1 MAKQT
6 GVDFTALKS
15 DVKNGAY
22 AIKKPRIAMYQRYYG
37 GNMDEGWTRFTLEM
51 FAFPYKSVFDAE
63 IKKGG
68 LEANYDVIILP
79 ADTVQMMTGDRPQGG
94 AGGAG
99 GGGGGRGEGG
109 GGGGGGADRD
119 ATTPPDFRSGFG
131 ADGVKALLAFVEK
144 GGTLVTFAQAGD
156 LAIQRFNL
164 PIRNIVAG
172 RPTKEFWSPGSTLR
186 VKFANDHPIAYGL
199 PSEGLA
205 TFLAGSQVYEIAPT
219 DKNDESEILAT
230 YVERDVLQSGWLLG
244 ESIIAKKAA
253 AVAVKKG
260 AGTVVLIGFR
270 AQHRAQTHGTFKL
283 LFNALLNRP
292 ASASQAGTQ

>member
-1 MAKQT
+1 M
-6 GVDFTALKS
+6 
-15 DVKNGAY
+15 KNGAY

-68 LEANYDVIILP
+68 LEANYDVIVLP

-94 AGGAG
+94 AAR
-99 GGGGGRGEGG
+99 GGGGGRGEGGG

-131 ADGVKALLAFVEK
+131 ADGVKALQAFVEK

-186 VKFANDHPIAYGL
+186 VKFANDHPIAYGM

-230 YVERDVLQSGWLLG
+230 YAERDVLQSGWLLG

-260 AGTVVLIGFR
+260 AGTVILIGFR
-270 AQHRAQTHGTFKL
+270 PQHRAQTHGTFKL
-283 LFNALLNRP
+283 VFNALLNRP
-292 ASASQAGTQ
+292 ASASQAGTR

>member
-1 MAKQT
+1 
-6 GVDFTALKS
+6 
-15 DVKNGAY
+15 
-22 AIKKPRIAMYQRYYG
+22 MYQRYYG

-79 ADTVQMMTGDRPQGG
+79 ADTVQLMTGERPTGG
-94 AGGAG
+94 AAGAAA
-99 GGGGGRGEGG
+99 GGRGEGG
-109 GGGGGGADRD
+109 GGGGGGLGDREQG
-119 ATTPPDFRSGFG
+119 TPPEFRSGFG
-131 ADGVKALLAFVEK
+131 AEGVKALQTFVEK

-172 RPTKEFWSPGSTLR
+172 RPTKDFWSPGSTLR
-186 VKFANDHPIAYGL
+186 VKFATDHPIAYGM

-219 DKNDESEILAT
+219 DKNDETDILAT
-230 YVERDVLQSGWLLG
+230 YVERDVLRSGWLLG
-244 ESIIAKKAA
+244 GSIIAKKAA
-253 AVAVKKG
+253 AVSVKKG
-260 AGTVVLIGFR
+260 AGTVILIGFR
-270 AQHRAQTHGTFKL
+270 PQHRAQTHGTFKL
-283 LFNALLNRP
+283 MFNALLNRP
-292 ASASQAGTQ
+292 ASTNQGGTLVAAR

>member
-1 MAKQT
+1 MRSRSRGSRCISAT
-6 GVDFTALKS
+6 TA
-15 DVKNGAY
+15 AT
-22 AIKKPRIAMYQRYYG
+22 
-37 GNMDEGWTRFTLEM
+37 WTKAGRASRWRCST
-51 FAFPYKSVFDAE
+51 FPYKSLFDAE
-63 IKKGG
+63 IKEGG

-94 AGGAG
+94 AAG
-99 GGGGGRGEGG
+99 GGGGGGRGGEGG

-131 ADGVKALLAFVEK
+131 ADGVKALQAFVEK

-156 LAIQRFNL
+156 LAIQRFSL

-186 VKFANDHPIAYGL
+186 VKFPNDNPIAYGL

-205 TFLAGSQVYEIAPT
+205 TFLAGSQVYEIMPT

-230 YVERDVLQSGWLLG
+230 YAERDVLQSGWLLG

-283 LFNALLNRP
+283 VFNALLNRP
-292 ASASQAGTQ
+292 ASGTKRERGRSANHQPRRFLPPAGSIRQC